1 VQHCSTAQRRTR
13 KHQSIITHA
22 VVVRQAGSRPHTESR
37 SHTRHR
43 SDPEADPLHTQR
55 DRLMRAWPA
64 RRARRHR
71 HRQAREQEPADT
83 HTVHSYTAVQQ
94 TRGFRMATRPG
105 PGRFAVR
112 EHSARGQ
119 ARTEIVDLTASE
131 GKGVVELWAWRL
143 GCGCS
148 GKLHAHSM
156 ATIPAHRPARQDAA

>member
-83 HTVHSYTAVQQ
+83 HTLIHSSAAVTRVQDGDTAR
-94 TRGFRMATRPG
+94 TRAFRSAGALCTRAG
-105 PGRFAVR
+105 SHRDRRFD
-112 EHSARGQ
+112 SQRGQ
-119 ARTEIVDLTASE
+119 RRRRVMGVASGMRMFRQAARPQHGYDPCPSA
-131 GKGVVELWAWRL
+131 
-143 GCGCS
+143 C
-148 GKLHAHSM
+148 
-156 ATIPAHRPARQDAA
+156 

>member
-1 VQHCSTAQRRTR
+1 
-13 KHQSIITHA
+13 
-22 VVVRQAGSRPHTESR
+22 
-37 SHTRHR
+37 
-43 SDPEADPLHTQR
+43 
-55 DRLMRAWPA
+55 
-64 RRARRHR
+64 
-71 HRQAREQEPADT
+71 
-83 HTVHSYTAVQQ
+83 
-94 TRGFRMATRPG
+94 MATRPG